1 MDEHQHQHQQPPQ
14 PKQPEQT
21 DRQKRIAERQAQ
33 LKSRMPKAHTV
44 RVEPSSDVLRRA
56 VRHPRG
62 IGFPPTGAAEWP
74 LDRFTKRRI
83 ADGTVK
89 VAGGDAKGADA
100 PKAAPPPAP
109 KPAA

>member
-1 MDEHQHQHQQPPQ
+1 MVEV
-14 PKQPEQT
+14 KLTE
-21 DRQKRIAERQAQ
+21 RQKRVAERQAQ
-33 LKSRMPKAHTV
+33 LKSRLPKAEVV
-44 RVEPSSDVLRRA
+44 RVEPATDVLRKG

-62 IGFPPTGAAEWP
+62 IAFPPSGAAEWP

-89 VAGGDAKGADA
+89 VVGGEKAEKAKAEA
-100 PKAAPPPAP
+100 PA